1 MKIRSIRLLSHAPRA
16 LLACAC
22 ALACALAA
30 AGCSRSE
37 PPTGTV
43 RYETEGAVVNMGL
56 LLHGYTWNNATAD
69 VYSPNEMAD
78 DDVPDIEVLGT
89 TEVRATF
96 SESVRHA
103 EVWRYLDDP
112 EGESVECDYTKEQVS
127 FEVEPGWRYRV
138 AVTFEGGDAGYLFDV
153 KGAEGA
159 EMDGFV
165 STAMVVTFGDGEV
178 LFVDQDSESPY
189 YPTLPEG
196 TPELTA
202 GNIVRVTGNGI
213 MLESY
218 PGQYPGITKV
228 EVIEKGTPADA
239 EKYDELVAQIWQPKD
254 PSEPAFASLDYTT
267 ELAATSVMLNPFRST
282 WTSTQDGETQTVAG
296 DVAQLEPSDLP
307 YARIGNSVDATL
319 SFDVTPTSVTVG
331 RRSVLSSS
339 TSLESVTVELG
350 EKSAELIIE
359 PGYLY
364 VIDASFEAGEVS
376 YAFVTE
382 TSSTGASTASDPAN
396 PPVAMVERAG
406 ESVYPLSCGSTW
418 TFEQDGETL
427 TVTTD
432 APHPVQYAAEG
443 MPAVS
448 LEGSETLVMSFDTPA
463 TDATVERWSEADI
476 AEAAAGE
483 ESVHD
488 VDPAQLSS
496 SVVEAV
502 VEDGVVSFEAEPGF
516 RYAVTATFDAGEA
529 IYVLTVR

>member
-16 LLACAC
+16 LLACTC
-22 ALACALAA
+22 ALVCALAA
-30 AGCSRSE
+30 VGCSKSE

-56 LLHGYTWNNATAD
+56 LLHGYTWDGVAND
-69 VYSPNEMAD
+69 VVAPTELSN
-78 DDVPDIEVLGT
+78 DDVPDLEISGEA
-89 TEVRATF
+89 EVRASF
-96 SESVRHA
+96 SQPATEVEVVRYA
-103 EVWRYLDDP
+103 EDGSL
-112 EGESVECDYTKEQVS
+112 EGVECSLEDGAAA
-127 FEVEPGWRYRV
+127 FAAEPGWRYRV
-138 AVTFEGGDAGYLFDV
+138 AATFEGGDAGYLFDV

-228 EVIEKGTPADA
+228 EVIEEGTPADA

-282 WTSTQDGETQTVAG
+282 WTSTQDGETQTIAG

-307 YARIGNSVDATL
+307 DARIGNSVDATL

-339 TSLESVTVELG
+339 TSLESVAVELS

-364 VIDASFEAGEVS
+364 VIDASFEAGKVS

-382 TSSTGASTASDPAN
+382 ASSMGTSTASDPAN
-396 PPVAMVERAG
+396 PPVATVEHAG
-406 ESVYPLSCGSTW
+406 ESIYPLSCGSTW
-418 TFEQDGETL
+418 TFEQNGETL

-463 TDATVERWSEADI
+463 TGATVERWSEADI
-476 AEAAAGE
+476 AEAAVGE

-496 SVVEAV
+496 SEVEAV
-502 VEDGVVSFEAEPGF
+502 VEDGTVSFEAEPGF

-529 IYVLTVR
+529 IYVLTAR